1 MSPEEIKQQLLDEFN
16 SQRVVFIPRFMCDH
30 DTYSNS
36 YHKDG
41 DCSSCGT
48 PAWKCKEDIK
58 EKQHRNEL
66 RRIKELKEA
75 KGE

>member
-1 MSPEEIKQQLLDEFN
+1 MTPEEIKQQLLNEALN
-16 SQRVVFIPRFMCDH
+16 QRVVFIPRFMCDH
-30 DTYSNS
+30 DGYSNS
-36 YHKDG
+36 G
-41 DCSSCGT
+41 CSSCGT
-48 PAWKCKEDIK
+48 SAWKCEEDIK